1 MRGQPEIFAICHQV
15 SPWRVSLVA
24 QLVKNLTAMWE
35 TWVRSLGWEDPW
47 RRKRLPTPV
56 FWPGEFHGLYSAW
69 DHKESDMRDMAQPCL
84 PGANLFTYS
93 WPVWEKKTKQNI
105 LFTEY
110 AQRFTQW
117 NKCKDLS
124 EFLSKMPGIISQ
136 NKNKKKKKKQQKCL
150 WGDNCGVL
158 APACTYSGDFVIKFS
173 GIWQAVCFPRKP
185 LLIINCINFEL
196 NILH

>member
-1 MRGQPEIFAICHQV
+1 MRGQPEIFAICHWV

-35 TWVRSLGWEDPW
+35 TWVRSLGWEDPR

-69 DHKESDMRDMAQPCL
+69 DHKESDMRDDVAQPCL
-84 PGANLFTYS
+84 PGANLFPYN

-110 AQRFTQW
+110 AQRSTQW

-136 NKNKKKKKKQQKCL
+136 NKNKEKKKHTKNVSEVITVVCWRQPVPTQEILLLNFQEFGKL
-150 WGDNCGVL
+150 
-158 APACTYSGDFVIKFS
+158 FVS
-173 GIWQAVCFPRKP
+173 
-185 LLIINCINFEL
+185 LES
-196 NILH
+196 HY